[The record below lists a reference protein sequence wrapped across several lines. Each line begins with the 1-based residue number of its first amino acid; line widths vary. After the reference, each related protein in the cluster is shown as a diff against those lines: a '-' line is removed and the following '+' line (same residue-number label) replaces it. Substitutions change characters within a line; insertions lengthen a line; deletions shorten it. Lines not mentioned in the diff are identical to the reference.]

1 MNSVSHSL
9 SISRR
14 AVANRLA
21 SALAVTMQ
29 IPQGTALVY
38 ILGNGDESSN
48 TAALASWV
56 ETKLSQLD
64 FEDQQDPLTYLIAQ
78 LERELLSFQEG
89 AV

>member
-1 MNSVSHSL
+1 MNSASQSL
-9 SISRR
+9 SIGRR

-56 ETKLSQLD
+56 EAELSKMD
-64 FEDQQDPLTYLIAQ
+64 FENQQDPLTYLIAQ
-78 LERELLSFQEG
+78 LERELLFIQEG
-89 AV
+89 SV